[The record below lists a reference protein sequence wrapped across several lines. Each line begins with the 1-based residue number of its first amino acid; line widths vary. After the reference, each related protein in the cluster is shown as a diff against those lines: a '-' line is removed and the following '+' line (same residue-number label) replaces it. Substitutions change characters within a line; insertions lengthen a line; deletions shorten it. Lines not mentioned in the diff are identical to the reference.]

1 MTAVRM
7 ERSGRDPVDIDAL
20 LAENAKLKDYLKRV
34 LVTLEEHQSEMDR
47 RPVAGER
54 LVAVEHSL
62 ARIEQDLQIM
72 IQYVRGRGRPRMTA
86 VD

>member
-1 MTAVRM
+1 MRT
-7 ERSGRDPVDIDAL
+7 EQGGSGSIDIEVV

-34 LVTLEEHQSEMDR
+34 LVTLEQHQAEMDQ

-54 LVAVEHSL
+54 LVAVERSL
-62 ARIEQDLQIM
+62 ARIEQDLQIVM
-72 IQYVRGRGRPRMTA
+72 QYVRGNGRPRMTA

>member
-7 ERSGRDPVDIDAL
+7 ERGGREPVDVEAV

-34 LVTLEEHQSEMDR
+34 LVTLEQHQQEMDQ

-54 LVAVEHSL
+54 LAAVERSL
-62 ARIEQDLQIM
+62 GRIEQDLQIVM
-72 IQYVRGRGRPRMTA
+72 QYVRGDGRPRMTA